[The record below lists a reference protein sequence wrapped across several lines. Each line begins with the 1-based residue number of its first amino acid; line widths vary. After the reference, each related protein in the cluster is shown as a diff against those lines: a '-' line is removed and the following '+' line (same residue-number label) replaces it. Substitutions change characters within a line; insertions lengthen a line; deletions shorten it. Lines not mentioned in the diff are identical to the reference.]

1 MDYLKLIKKAA
12 SEGFRFTVRFDDGE
26 WISSPEGEKIT
37 DVAEVVAS
45 VKAVEQAF
53 VRLYAPEGHELA
65 SNPKDCYVGCYVIM
79 AYGVDVD
86 ESIVDYSV
94 NQTWIEDHSW
104 IDCI

>member
-1 MDYLKLIKKAA
+1 MNYLQLIEKAA

-26 WISSPEGEKIT
+26 WISSPEGEKIA
-37 DVAEVVAS
+37 DVAEVIAS
-45 VKAVEQAF
+45 D
-53 VRLYAPEGHELA
+53 HERA

-79 AYGVDVD
+79 AYGVDLD

-104 IDCI
+104 IDWL